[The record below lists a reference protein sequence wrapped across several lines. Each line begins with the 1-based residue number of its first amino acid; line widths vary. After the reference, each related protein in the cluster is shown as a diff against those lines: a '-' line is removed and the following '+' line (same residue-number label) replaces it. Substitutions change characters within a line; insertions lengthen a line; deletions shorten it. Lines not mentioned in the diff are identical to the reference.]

1 MYTKQQQQQKN
12 INNKQQRQKHTKKP
26 TNNQQSAGSL
36 SSIMHLGDVKD
47 IHKSSRPLL
56 TDLTVHCQLSQI
68 V

>member
-1 MYTKQQQQQKN
+1 MYTKQQQQN
-12 INNKQQRQKHTKKP
+12 INNKQQRQKHTQKKNP